1 MENNRYLKEY
11 LSLFILV
18 LVLIFSNVIIKS
30 KNSEKNVFNKIS
42 CSLEA
47 IQIKHDS
54 ITSDFKNNFKSIVK
68 EPEKFYPT
76 KEANTLAIY
85 LFKNDS
91 LIYWNSDINDTKKIL
106 QEISSTKNIFSQGHN
121 EYYVTSTNID
131 SIILYTSTPL
141 CHHNPYSENNDQFL
155 PIKING
161 SYKINF
167 KIENEK
173 ISCDINYQPQ
183 MNKIESYI
191 IGILLLIIFIKSL
204 VYLSQSVYKSINLKD
219 NKTLRCLLFLIGSIF
234 IYLIIIVLQNNLFI
248 STSDLF
254 GKSCLIEDCK
264 HSFSLGVLAE
274 FAILF
279 FTNIT
284 FISLNLKKELTL
296 KNHWRI
302 ILSSFILIFIIL
314 SYTYLIFELI
324 SNINIPFSFLQIYN
338 TTINSYIFLIIIGVL
353 TCSVIIL
360 ILSLMRILISD
371 NQSYILSIVSLLA
384 IGGIF

>member
-11 LSLFILV
+11 LTLFILV

-219 NKTLRCLLFLIGSIF
+219 NKTLRCLFFLIGSIF

-264 HSFSLGVLAE
+264 HSFSLGALAE
-274 FAILF
+274 FVILF

-302 ILSSFILIFIIL
+302 ILSSFRG
-314 SYTYLIFELI
+314 
-324 SNINIPFSFLQIYN
+324 QI
-338 TTINSYIFLIIIGVL
+338 
-353 TCSVIIL
+353 C
-360 ILSLMRILISD
+360 
-371 NQSYILSIVSLLA
+371 
-384 IGGIF
+384 